1 MIHQLQ
7 IKLRGIVQRPMVVC
21 APSEHDFGFVHTEK
35 SSSFLLYVSNPTEVS
50 AKWRIRHVPMIP
62 PKISII
68 AQELEE
74 VPKLP
79 LDEPDM
85 FSFDQYEGVQH
96 GPSLPLSDAASVLPL
111 DLNRSRAAVFK
122 QTVTTVQWN
131 EDTTLNAN
139 LKRRNDDN
147 PKAPRPV
154 KVTFRPGRNRSY
166 QSRFRF
172 EVAQGEGF
180 DLLVSGRGT
189 YEEDTKPNPQPIVG
203 PRMYNGE
210 HTRF

>member
-1 MIHQLQ
+1 
-7 IKLRGIVQRPMVVC
+7 MVVC
-21 APSEHDFGFVHTEK
+21 APSEYDFGFVHTEK
-35 SSSFLLYVSNPTEVS
+35 ASSFLLYLANPTEVS
-50 AKWRIRHVPMIP
+50 ASWRVRHIPMVP

-85 FSFDQYEGVQH
+85 FSFDQYEGVQN